1 MARYGLTKRVRAAL
15 LCLRNRYQ
23 ITAQY
28 SCADHIY
35 KLQVSTP
42 PTTQGGPMVPVVEED
57 YNPQGFCPT
66 NPTNGEFCDPE
77 QKAAQAKWPM
87 LTFDSARIG
96 AWFW

>member
-1 MARYGLTKRVRAAL
+1 MLQTWQWQSMQASTW
-15 LCLRNRYQ
+15 YQ
-23 ITAQY
+23 ITTQY

-66 NPTNGEFCDPE
+66 SPTNGEFCDPE

-87 LTFDSARIG
+87 ITFDSARIG